1 MPEIEPAD
9 EIVPRILKRYS
20 ESPRGWRVMSTPV
33 GDMLVVGNDSA
44 FQLRIIPVN
53 PHEVTGAGTELP
65 ESNDVIDSI
74 RTSPEFGS
82 RNLTQTDIEAL
93 IESMS
98 NPAQIQQHLH
108 DILHRDPLLPAEIER
123 GNIDHLL
130 HGPVLTRPDLSGLG
144 PDILSVRRS
153 LERSANR
160 VFRKKYP
167 MRAGMYF

>member
-1 MPEIEPAD
+1 VPTIEPAD

-20 ESPRGWRVMSTPV
+20 ESPRGWRMMSTPV
-33 GDMLVVGNDSA
+33 GDMLVVGQDSA
-44 FQLRIIPVN
+44 FQLRIIPIN
-53 PHEVTGAGTELP
+53 PREYTGAGTELP
-65 ESNDVIDSI
+65 ESNDVIDRM

-82 RNLTQTDIEAL
+82 RNLTQTDIETL
-93 IESMS
+93 VESMS

-108 DILHRDPLLPAEIER
+108 DILHRNPLLPTEIDK
-123 GNIDHLL
+123 GGIDHLL
-130 HGPVLTRPDLSGLG
+130 TGPVLTRPDLDGLG
-144 PDILSVRRS
+144 PDVLNLRRS